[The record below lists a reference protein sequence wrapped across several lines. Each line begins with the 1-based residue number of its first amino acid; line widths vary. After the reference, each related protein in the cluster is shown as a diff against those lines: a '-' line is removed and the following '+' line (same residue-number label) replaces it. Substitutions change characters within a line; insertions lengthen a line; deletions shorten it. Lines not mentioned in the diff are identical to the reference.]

1 MELAQLIVSGL
12 AMGSIYGLFA
22 LGFVLVYRAVGVINF
37 AQGELVTLAAFLG
50 VTAAV
55 TLQIP
60 LLLAY
65 VVVLAA
71 MGLFGYVF
79 ERVAYHP
86 LRGKPLLTVIIST
99 IGISIILR
107 NGARIVWGPYPLALP
122 SFFSWKSVEIGGV
135 LISPQMIFVVV
146 VAGALFVLLQLFL
159 NRTLLG
165 RMMQAVAQD
174 REAARLMG
182 IHVDR
187 IIALTFVLN
196 AILAGIA
203 GLLLAPIFLVTTDMG
218 SSILVKAF
226 SATIIGGFGSVPG
239 AIVGGLILGVVE
251 GLAAVYVSS
260 IFKDGVAFLALILVL
275 LIAPGGLFAE
285 KVSERV

>member
-1 MELAQLIVSGL
+1 MDLAQLIASGL

-50 VTAAV
+50 VAAAV
-55 TLQIP
+55 NLQMP

-65 VVVLAA
+65 VVVLTA

-79 ERVAYHP
+79 ERIAYHP

-99 IGISIILR
+99 IGISIILK
-107 NGARIVWGPYPLALP
+107 NGARIVWGPVPLALP
-122 SFFSWKSVEIGGV
+122 SFFGWQSSNIGGLLV
-135 LISPQMIFVVV
+135 SPQMLFVVG
-146 VAGALFVLLQLFL
+146 VAGVLFILVHLFL
-159 NRTLLG
+159 NKTRLG

-174 REAARLMG
+174 RETARLMG
-182 IHVDR
+182 IPADR

-196 AILAGIA
+196 SILAGVA

-226 SATIIGGFGSVPG
+226 SASIIGGFGSVPG
-239 AIVGGLILGVVE
+239 AIVGGIILGVVE
-251 GLAAVYVSS
+251 ALASVYISS
-260 IFKDGVAFLALILVL
+260 LFKDGVAFLALILVL
-275 LIAPGGLFAE
+275 LLAPGGLFAE